1 MRKFLHK
8 ILFIANIIV
17 AIALLF
23 SYLAPIVNPSV
34 FILPAF
40 FGLAYPY
47 LLVLNIFFIILW
59 ASFIKWEIIISIVA
73 ILAGFSHFTNFVR
86 FKKKDNSAEG
96 TFKVLSYN
104 VRLFN
109 AYEKNNNDTESKI
122 LDYIKEQGADIVC
135 LQEMFSNNERGVEGN
150 RVLSS
155 TGNRYYSHTKF
166 IGSDN
171 KRFYGIGT
179 YSKYKIVNRGDI
191 YHPNSSSLTIFSDI
205 VIDQDTF
212 RIFNNHLQSFK
223 LKNMERSF
231 IEEVMSLDERESR
244 NEVKELSSSLRNGFL
259 RRSAQADIVKEAVN
273 NSPYPVIVLGDFND
287 TPISYTYH
295 KLRKGLNDS
304 FVESG
309 YGAGFTYKGVYPTNR
324 IDFILFSDKLDCKY
338 FEVLKVK
345 YSDHYPVFSNFTI
358 TE

>member
-1 MRKFLHK
+1 MRFNKQ
-8 ILFIANIIV
+8 
-17 AIALLF
+17 
-23 SYLAPIVNPSV
+23 
-34 FILPAF
+34 
-40 FGLAYPY
+40 
-47 LLVLNIFFIILW
+47 
-59 ASFIKWEIIISIVA
+59 E
-73 ILAGFSHFTNFVR
+73 
-86 FKKKDNSAEG
+86 NSAEG

-109 AYEKNNNDTESKI
+109 AYEKDNNDTESKI
-122 LDYIKEQGADIVC
+122 LDYIREQEADIVC
-135 LQEMFSNNERGVEGN
+135 LQEMFSNNERGMGGS

-155 TGNRYYSHTKF
+155 INNRYYSHTKF

-179 YSKYKIVNRGDI
+179 YSKYKIINKGDI

-223 LKNMERSF
+223 LKSMERSF
-231 IEEVMSLDERESR
+231 IEDIMSLDEKESI
-244 NEVKELSSSLRNGFL
+244 NGVKELSLNLRNGFL
-259 RRSAQADIVKEAVN
+259 QRSGQADIVKEAIN

-309 YGAGFTYKGVYPTNR
+309 YGAGFTYKGFYPNNR
-324 IDFILFSDKLDCKY
+324 IDFILFSDKLESNY
-338 FEVLKVK
+338 FDVLKIR
-345 YSDHYPVFSNFTI
+345 YSDHYPVISYFSI